1 MRLNTRSVRFRTTA
15 GAIVALAALLA
26 LAVLLIS
33 YVVGREVRQAFDATL
48 VEQARDRAAL
58 LDAGAD
64 PASLVGT
71 VGEEEVV
78 VIVGG
83 DGAVLAVAGAADAT
97 TLTSLPSGLSDQDIV
112 LVDSDSDGHDEDF
125 SEERLRTAVV
135 LAGDGA
141 RVVVASE
148 LEQSRQA
155 VSSVRTILL
164 GGAPLL
170 ALIAGGIAWA
180 VTGRALAPVNRMHDD
195 LGNIAELAPNTRV
208 HRPDTDDEI
217 ADLADQMNG
226 LLDRLGAQQEVRR
239 RFVSD
244 ASHELKSPVANARV
258 LVETSEVEASRA
270 GVLAELDRLQA
281 IIDDLLFL
289 AEHDETAPAEPQVVD
304 LDDVV
309 FVEAERLA
317 PTARVAMDAGGVQ
330 PARVTASRSE
340 VARAVANLMANAAR
354 HATSRVVAS
363 IEAEGDFWAVAID
376 DDGPGV
382 PIGHRRRVFERFA
395 RVDDDRA
402 RSGGGTGLGLA
413 IVAAVAER
421 WGGSVAVADSPI
433 GGARFVL
440 RLPRA

>member
-1 MRLNTRSVRFRTTA
+1 MRLNPRSVRFRTTA
-15 GAIVALAALLA
+15 GAIVALALLLVIA
-26 LAVLLIS
+26 GLLIS
-33 YVVGREVRQAFDATL
+33 FVVGREVRQAFDATL
-48 VEQARDRAAL
+48 LEQARDRAAL
-58 LDAGAD
+58 LDGGAD
-64 PASLVGT
+64 PASLVST
-71 VGEEEVV
+71 VGEEAIV
-78 VIVGG
+78 VIVAG
-83 DGAVLAVAGAADAT
+83 DGTILAVAGAADAT

-112 LVDSDSDGHDEDF
+112 LVEGDGDSHDDEF
-125 SEERLRTAVV
+125 STERLRTAVV

-141 RVVVASE
+141 RVIVGSE

-164 GGAPLL
+164 VGVPILAAAAGA
-170 ALIAGGIAWA
+170 IAWA
-180 VTGRALAPVNRMHDD
+180 VTGRALAPVNKMHDD
-195 LGNIAELAPNTRV
+195 LGNIAELSPSTRV
-208 HRPDTDDEI
+208 HRPDTGDEI

-258 LVETSEVEASRA
+258 LVETAGVESSRG

-281 IIDDLLFL
+281 IVDDLLFL
-289 AEHDETAPAEPQVVD
+289 AEHDETSSSIPQVVD

-309 FVEAERLA
+309 FAEAERLA
-317 PTARVAMDAGGVQ
+317 PTAPVSIDAGGVQ

-340 VARAVANLMANAAR
+340 AARAVANLLVNATN
-354 HATSRVVAS
+354 HAESRVVVS
-363 IEAEGDFWAVAID
+363 IVEDGDVWMVTID

-382 PIGHRRRVFERFA
+382 PAEHRDRIFERFA

-413 IVAAVAER
+413 IVAAVADR
-421 WGGSVAVADSPI
+421 WGGSVAVEGGPL

-440 RLPRA
+440 QFPRA